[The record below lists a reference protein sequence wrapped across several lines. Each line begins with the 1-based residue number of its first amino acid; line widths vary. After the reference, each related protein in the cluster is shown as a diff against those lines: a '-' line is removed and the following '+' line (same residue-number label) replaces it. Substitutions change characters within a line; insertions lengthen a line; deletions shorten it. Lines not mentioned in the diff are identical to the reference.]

1 MILFNLFLQ
10 HLPEFFF
17 GLSYY
22 GLDFYYQNVKKGLT
36 EYLVINGDMF
46 LAELLVV
53 ADERTSLALDGE

>member
-1 MILFNLFLQ
+1 M
-10 HLPEFFF
+10 
-17 GLSYY
+17 S
-22 GLDFYYQNVKKGLT
+22 KKGLT

>member
-1 MILFNLFLQ
+1 MILLDLFLQ
-10 HLPEFFF
+10 HLPDFFF
-17 GLSYY
+17 
-22 GLDFYYQNVKKGLT
+22 QNVKKGLT